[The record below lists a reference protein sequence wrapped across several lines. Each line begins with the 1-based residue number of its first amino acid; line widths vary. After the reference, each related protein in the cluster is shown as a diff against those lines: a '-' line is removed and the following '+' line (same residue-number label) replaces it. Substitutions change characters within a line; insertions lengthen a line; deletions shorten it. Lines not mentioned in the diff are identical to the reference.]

1 MRLVIFN
8 IIGFESSRV
17 TVVYPLGGGGENLS
31 RGQRGEGMLCT

>member
-17 TVVYPLGGGGENLS
+17 TVVYPLGGVENLS